1 MEEHEK
7 LDELCADGTCVID
20 TEALKKRA
28 ASVARDRGQAV
39 LIFLTRGTYGRYD
52 DGFSAIQMGNALLAM
67 LVPATMLLLDDGV
80 YFGVKG
86 QNPRGLGLPNN
97 INYIE
102 DFLELE
108 GRILALRSS
117 LEKRGLYEE
126 DLVEGIQIID
136 SPQLVKEL
144 ASHRASLT
152 F

>member
-7 LDELCADGTCVID
+7 LDDLCSDGTCVID

-28 ASVARDRGQAV
+28 AAATRDQKHAV

-52 DGFSAIQMGNALLAM
+52 DGFSAIQMGNAALAM
-67 LVPATMLLLDDGV
+67 EMPATMILLDDGV
-80 YFGVKG
+80 YFAVRG
-86 QNPRGLGLPNN
+86 QNPKSLGLPNN
-97 INYIE
+97 INYVE

-108 GRILALRSS
+108 GRLLALRSS
-117 LEKRGLYEE
+117 LEKRGLGED

-136 SPQLVKEL
+136 SPRLPREL
-144 ASHRASLT
+144 ASHRVSLT

>member
-1 MEEHEK
+1 MGEHEK

-28 ASVARDRGQAV
+28 ASVVRDQRHAV

-52 DGFSAIQMGNALLAM
+52 DGFSGIQMGSAMLAM
-67 LVPATMLLLDDGV
+67 EVPATMLLLDEGV
-80 YFGVKG
+80 YYGVRG
-86 QNPRGLGLPNN
+86 QNPRGLGLPNSLH
-97 INYIE
+97 YIE

-117 LEKRGLYEE
+117 LQKRGVGEE

-136 SPQLVKEL
+136 SPQVAREI
-144 ASHRASLT
+144 ASHRVSLT

>member
-1 MEEHEK
+1 MGEHEK
-7 LDELCADGTCVID
+7 LDDLCADGTCVID

-28 ASVARDRGQAV
+28 ASVVRDQRHAV

-52 DGFSAIQMGNALLAM
+52 DGFSGIQMGSALLAM
-67 LVPATMLLLDDGV
+67 EVPATMLLLDEGV
-80 YFGVKG
+80 YYGVRG
-86 QNPRGLGLPNN
+86 QNPRGLGLPNS
-97 INYIE
+97 IHYIE

-117 LEKRGLYEE
+117 LEKRGLHEE

-136 SPQLVKEL
+136 SPQMAKEL
-144 ASHRASLT
+144 ASHRVSLT